1 MDSLAIS
8 VGARFFDCHKTIFRR
23 WGSYTVADTR
33 NLNRELYFDMDKKR
47 IQDLGSMDVSVHS
60 GSGSKT
66 SRSDDCL
73 NKMGSVPQKDVANGE
88 QNLINNARVLVFV
101 VLVIAVIAVST
112 GTYLFVT
119 DQERSEFENEVR

>member
-1 MDSLAIS
+1 
-8 VGARFFDCHKTIFRR
+8 
-23 WGSYTVADTR
+23 
-33 NLNRELYFDMDKKR
+33 MDKKR

-88 QNLINNARVLVFV
+88 QNLINKARVLVFV